1 VAAVLLPEGLR
12 REGLR
17 REAAP
22 MVIPAVPPGPLMAL
36 RSARPVAL
44 PQERAQA
51 ARLAV
56 PAGSRREAEARHRAH
71 LSAAAAR
78 RVLQAA
84 AEVMAAQRL
93 AEAVVAQR
101 LAEAAVVQRLAVPA
115 VQAAVAAAV
124 Q

>member
-1 VAAVLLPEGLR
+1 MLLPEGLR
-12 REGLR
+12 REA
-17 REAAP
+17 EPIA
-22 MVIPAVPPGPLMAL
+22 IPAVRPGPLMAL

-44 PQERAQA
+44 PQEWAEA

-56 PAGSRREAEARHRAH
+56 PAGSHREAEARHRAH
-71 LSAAAAR
+71 LSAVAAR

-93 AEAVVAQR
+93 AA
-101 LAEAAVVQRLAVPA
+101 PA